1 MHIDVKRWLV
11 VVHHKNKS
19 AFILIF
25 IPMTIKLLI
34 IGNASYETIELAE
47 GTTVE
52 QLALQ
57 KNLVGEFKRVG
68 QGVLQATDVLVD
80 GSTITFAAGSTRV
93 VTNVDG
99 TTSQVTTV
107 KKISW
112 AVNDSNNEG
121 LVKVRFTKTV
131 VERELSLP
139 AWVTVKEALDMAN
152 IRRGNIVI
160 NGVAAG
166 FAQAIDTDTTI
177 ELSVPAAT
185 AAQTEEE
192 DEDDDY

>member
-1 MHIDVKRWLV
+1 
-11 VVHHKNKS
+11 
-19 AFILIF
+19 
-25 IPMTIKLLI
+25 MTIKLLI

-177 ELSVPAAT
+177 ELSVPAT
-185 AAQTEEE
+185 TTVQTEEE

>member
-1 MHIDVKRWLV
+1 
-11 VVHHKNKS
+11 
-19 AFILIF
+19 
-25 IPMTIKLLI
+25 MTIKLLI

-107 KKISW
+107 KKISG
-112 AVNDSNNEG
+112 ANDEG

-177 ELSVPAAT
+177 ELSVPAT
-185 AAQTEEE
+185 TTVQTEEE